1 MDQSLD
7 PAPPPMLSE
16 GLSNPRTPVL
26 LKSWSSCLSD
36 SSSSRAGLD
45 GDPLIP
51 FALSAGLCDA
61 EKFVVVVFASAAFV
75 LIPSDLL
82 EFAESPLF
90 VLALLLPDDVVGFVL
105 VLPLLLLFSRG
116 ASSFLALLLLV
127 GFAEELVEA

>member
-1 MDQSLD
+1 M
-7 PAPPPMLSE
+7 
-16 GLSNPRTPVL
+16 
-26 LKSWSSCLSD
+26 
-36 SSSSRAGLD
+36 
-45 GDPLIP
+45 IP
-51 FALSAGLCDA
+51 FVLSAGLCDA

-82 EFAESPLF
+82 EFAECPLF

-116 ASSFLALLLLV
+116 ASSFFALLLLV